1 MGKQKALES
10 GELYTVGWIAAL
22 SKEMTAALAMLDER
36 HDKPKDFVKP
46 SSDTNAY
53 RWGRIGDHNV
63 VIASLAAGVYGTTSA
78 ATTAIHML
86 SSFPSIKVGLMV
98 GIGAG
103 IPGPNRDIRL
113 GDVVVSQPHG
123 QTGGVI
129 QYDLGKS
136 RVRTE
141 QGNTVHTFERVGFLK
156 PPPEALLKALS
167 LLQAEVRLDG
177 SSISHFLEDMF
188 ERHPSLAQSGSDGP
202 GYIYQGAEHDRL
214 FEASYLHTS
223 DIGCS
228 NCDPTRMISRV
239 ARSNPSEPK
248 IHYGLIASGNELVKD
263 AAERDAI
270 LMDNGGDC
278 ICLEMEAAGLMNSFP
293 CLVIRGICDYADS
306 HKNDDWQEYAAATA
320 AAYAKEFLGF
330 VDNGDLARTSKA
342 SEILKQISEDLSK
355 MNTNLETTGTTIQ
368 ELRLNHQQE
377 KIISWLSAADPSTNY
392 TNALEKRHPE
402 SGLWFIHGKAF
413 EKWKRQPKSFLWL
426 HGIPGCGKT
435 VLSSTIIEH
444 LKSNIKPDQPLLY
457 FYFDFNDS
465 NKQTLEKMLL
475 SLAVQLYQ
483 GQPETRHVL
492 DHLWETHS
500 NGNQHPSKQSVSAVL
515 LEMFRELNNTSVV
528 LDALD
533 ESSTRSALLDW
544 LESIHK
550 AGCSVRILVT
560 ARREESIESALQGW
574 MQPENRI
581 GIQGDDVD
589 DDIRAYVGHTVRNS
603 KDLDRWQS
611 RPDVQVEIESE
622 LVEKA
627 DGMFRWVACQ
637 LDALKDCLDYPR
649 LRQAL
654 ENLPETLY
662 GTYTRILEKI
672 PKEWM
677 DQATTILNLL
687 IWSDRLFEINELV
700 DAVAVDLDHEPGF
713 DPKNRMPAP
722 RESVGYVRVRI
733 RAGIQCVQD
742 STLPTTTGRHWMD
755 HARGKETKDERL
767 WKLMIILFLERP
779 EVLSLTQLANEGL
792 DTRRTVSPISY
803 ASYGGLTQMVEYLL
817 DQSAESTGASA
828 TATHDY
834 LEEALRLASRRA
846 HDTMVQMLLD
856 RGADVNAGDGCA
868 LRDASRFGHDTIV
881 QLLLDK
887 GADVNAK
894 DGLALREASRFG
906 QEATVR
912 LLLDRGADVN
922 ANNGFAL
929 REASVCGHDSIVQL
943 LLDRG
948 ANVNANNG
956 LALREVSVCGYDSIA
971 QLLLDRGADVD
982 ARDEYGETA
991 LIKASKN
998 LHYKILQLLLDRGA
1012 DVNARDQFGETAV
1025 IKASNNP
1032 HYKTLQLLL
1041 DRGADVNAEDEFGE
1055 TPLRKAIKNCHYKV
1069 LRLLL
1074 DGKASLD
1081 LKKFRASLRKRTRRA
1096 RKLIS
1101 IMLPYA
1107 TAEFVTQEDEQG
1119 KNILHHAAIYGWEAV
1134 VQKCLDLGV
1143 EIHSRDSAGNTA
1155 LHYAAHHAYWEILKM
1170 FLGARPN
1177 DKTTDEFDDVYC
1189 KYMAMLPSQERQAGD
1204 PNRGRKRRH
1213 ESIESSSPESRTK
1226 SSFIMP
1232 AVTTSPKERS
1242 DSDSDSDETGSPRFE
1257 GHRKRDIIWK
1267 RDAGDSPVF
1276 ELSSDDKD
1284 RWFKDHNE
1292 GSKRKNNWALYE
1304 VSDWAAEL
1312 RTWTGIEEVNGA
1324 DAEEINGAGTEKT
1337 NGAGTEEVNGAG
1349 IEESHGAGVEE
1360 SSLESVWENRW
1371 FS

>member
-103 IPGPNRDIRL
+103 IPEPNRDIRL

-465 NKQTLEKMLL
+465 NKQTLENMLL

-722 RESVGYVRVRI
+722 RE
-733 RAGIQCVQD
+733 
-742 STLPTTTGRHWMD
+742 
-755 HARGKETKDERL
+755 
-767 WKLMIILFLERP
+767 
-779 EVLSLTQLANEGL
+779 
-792 DTRRTVSPISY
+792 
-803 ASYGGLTQMVEYLL
+803 
-817 DQSAESTGASA
+817 
-828 TATHDY
+828 
-834 LEEALRLASRRA
+834 
-846 HDTMVQMLLD
+846 
-856 RGADVNAGDGCA
+856 
-868 LRDASRFGHDTIV
+868 
-881 QLLLDK
+881 LLLDK

-1170 FLGARPN
+1170 LLGARPN